1 MPLDALCLSGV
12 IHELNTSLAGARV
25 DKIYQ
30 PGRDEV
36 VLALRTQSVGNVR
49 LLLSANP
56 AHPRLHLTT
65 LPLENPEKPPCSA
78 CCCASTCPGH
88 GCWRLSRLPWS
99 GWPLCASRR

>member
-36 VLALRTQSVGNVR
+36 ILARGEIWDGKVLD
-49 LLLSANP
+49 
-56 AHPRLHLTT
+56 
-65 LPLENPEKPPCSA
+65 
-78 CCCASTCPGH
+78 
-88 GCWRLSRLPWS
+88 
-99 GWPLCASRR
+99 